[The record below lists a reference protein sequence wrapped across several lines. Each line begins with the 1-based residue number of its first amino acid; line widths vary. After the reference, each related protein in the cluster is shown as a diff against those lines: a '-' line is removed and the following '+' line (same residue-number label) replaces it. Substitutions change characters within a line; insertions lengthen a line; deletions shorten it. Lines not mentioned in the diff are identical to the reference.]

1 MNKGMWYAFSAYLLW
16 GILPVYLKSLDRV
29 PSAQILGHRIVWS
42 VLLLVVIVSWQGQ
55 WKQIGKILRSPRA
68 MIILVLSASLLSVNW
83 LVYIWGVNSGFVVET
98 SLGYFI
104 NPLVSVVLGVFILR
118 ERLRTWQWLPL
129 GLATGGV
136 VYLAWSYGRL
146 PWIALVLA
154 FSFGTYGL
162 LKKIAPA
169 SALQGLMVETTILF
183 VPAMLYLIYAE
194 FKGNG
199 AFGHGGWS
207 LTFLL
212 SLAGVITTVPLLL
225 FASGARLI
233 PLSMLGILQ
242 YIAPTAQFLL
252 GVLLYHEPFGLNQLI
267 GFGLIWLALII
278 FTFENFLNKRNTAV
292 NIRSSSAILHTIK

>member
-1 MNKGMWYAFSAYLLW
+1 MSKGVWYAFSAYLLW

-29 PSAQILGHRIVWS
+29 PSVQILGHRIVWS
-42 VLLLVVIVSWQGQ
+42 VLLLVVIVSWQRQ
-55 WKQIGKILRSPRA
+55 WKQIGKIFRAPRV
-68 MIILVLSASLLSVNW
+68 MIILVLAASLLSINW
-83 LVYIWGVNSGFVVET
+83 LVYIWGVNSDFVVET

-104 NPLVSVVLGVFILR
+104 NPLVSVFLGMLFLR

-136 VYLAWSYGRL
+136 VYLTWSYGRL
-146 PWIALVLA
+146 PWIALALA
-154 FSFGTYGL
+154 FTFGTYGL
-162 LKKIAPA
+162 LKKIAPV

-183 VPAMLYLIYAE
+183 IPAILYLIFVE
-194 FKGNG
+194 FQGNG
-199 AFGHGGWS
+199 AFGHSGWS

-212 SLAGVITTVPLLL
+212 SLAGVTTTVPLLL

-252 GVLLYHEPFGLNQLI
+252 GVLLYREPFGLNQLI
-267 GFGLIWLALII
+267 GFGLIWLALIV
-278 FTFENFLNKRNTAV
+278 FTFENFLNKRNTAA
-292 NIRSSSAILHTIK
+292 NLSSSSTTLHRIK